1 MVHCVYCL
9 LSIAEESTFFRSPL
23 RLTENSWF
31 IAASA
36 TVVGSTISFLVCR
49 TLLRRTVERLTASD
63 TRFAALTH
71 VIKHDGLK
79 LLIMIRFCPLPYSLS
94 NGAIATIPTVKWTAF
109 ALATAAASPK
119 LLLPIYVG
127 GKLADI
133 AENGGKMDAGTKAI
147 SYISIILGSAAG
159 IGIGWIV
166 YRQTQA
172 RAQQLENEERSHS
185 WADFEARAEYA
196 DYPFS
201 SVSASANE
209 DNDDI
214 SLQTAH
220 DHTAEPFSDNKDG
233 QSSSTFR
240 DRE

>member
-1 MVHCVYCL
+1 MFNYNL
-9 LSIAEESTFFRSPL
+9 LSVTNK
-23 RLTENSWF
+23 TNSWF
-31 IAASA
+31 IAATA
-36 TVVGSTISFLVCR
+36 TVVGSTVSFIVCR
-49 TLLRRTVERLTASD
+49 TVLRRTVERLTASD

-94 NGAIATIPTVKWTAF
+94 NGAIATIPTVNWTAF

-133 AENGGKMDAGTKAI
+133 AENGGKMDAATKAI
-147 SYISIILGSAAG
+147 SYISIIVGSAAG
-159 IGIGWIV
+159 IGIGWVV

-185 WADFEARAEYA
+185 TWADLEEATAEYV
-196 DYPFS
+196 DHPNS
-201 SVSASANE
+201 SMPLSTTTTND

-214 SLQTAH
+214 RIHTTH
-220 DHTAEPFSDNKDG
+220 DGPIEPFSDNKHG
-233 QSSSTFR
+233 RVMNGSFH
-240 DRE
+240 DREET